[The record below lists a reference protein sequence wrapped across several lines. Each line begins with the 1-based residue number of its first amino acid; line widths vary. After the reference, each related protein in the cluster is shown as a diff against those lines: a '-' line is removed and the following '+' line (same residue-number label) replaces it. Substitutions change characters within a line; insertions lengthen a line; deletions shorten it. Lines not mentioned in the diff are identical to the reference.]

1 MCKYDLEKAQH
12 GIVVLDEIDKNA
24 SREAGKFLRARDQ
37 APAFVEKLTSEFI
50 PDFYFFDSPEA
61 GHRYIARDLRTMGTT
76 VYSSRQVFPRRPTWK
91 VCLAATLSNSLT
103 RMCLTFHSRTSS
115 KTSYSSRPVA
125 KTGYASNYGVVNGRH
140 SRAYLTTISLT
151 RKAPVTGLQQP
162 LSTEL
167 FELGNLLP
175 S

>member
-1 MCKYDLEKAQH
+1 MESVSRSDIIKFS
-12 GIVVLDEIDKNA
+12 DENVPDVSFADVFKN
-24 SREAGKFLRARDQ
+24 KL
-37 APAFVEKLTSEFI
+37 FVQT
-50 PDFYFFDSPEA
+50 
-61 GHRYIARDLRTMGTT
+61 
-76 VYSSRQVFPRRPTWK
+76 
-91 VCLAATLSNSLT
+91 C
-103 RMCLTFHSRTSS
+103 
-115 KTSYSSRPVA
+115 A
-125 KTGYASNYGVVNGRH
+125 KTGYASNYVVVNGRR